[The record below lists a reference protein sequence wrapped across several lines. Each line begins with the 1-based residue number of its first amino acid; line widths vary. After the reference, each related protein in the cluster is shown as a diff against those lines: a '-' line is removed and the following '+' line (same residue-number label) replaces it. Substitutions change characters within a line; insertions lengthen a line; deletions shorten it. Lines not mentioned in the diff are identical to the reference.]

1 MNAYEEFIRE
11 QCYFILTFRVQEF
24 LKFIYSDTEVYNHY
38 QLIKTVQFL
47 KGLQTIQ
54 PLITY
59 FSDTSFKSVAAFP
72 YLLVE
77 KQAKYWNVTLA
88 IAKEL
93 YFYQYPFQFPNF
105 FVKYRNKYDFEVKLE
120 IIRVFSTDNTEKIF
134 QTETFLKQFRVPNKC
149 RSKIKKIII
158 ELILNYFLIN
168 FRLRLIP

>member
-1 MNAYEEFIRE
+1 MK
-11 QCYFILTFRVQEF
+11 TFV
-24 LKFIYSDTEVYNHY
+24 KIY
-38 QLIKTVQFL
+38 IPW
-47 KGLQTIQ
+47 
-54 PLITY
+54 PL
-59 FSDTSFKSVAAFP
+59 P

-134 QTETFLKQFRVPNKC
+134 CATR
-149 RSKIKKIII
+149 I
-158 ELILNYFLIN
+158 
-168 FRLRLIP
+168 